1 MMACH
6 TYCIN
11 HHRLANGETIST
23 TETSFIDVYP
33 NPVSNESTISFSLNQ
48 SQNVSLKIFDVNGK
62 FVSSLADRNFEE
74 GEHQIE
80 FNAEKINA
88 GIYFLKMQAG
98 EFLKTEK
105 LIVTK

>member
-1 MMACH
+1 MDG
-6 TYCIN
+6 
-11 HHRLANGETIST
+11 RLIKTLA
-23 TETSFIDVYP
+23 Y
-33 NPVSNESTISFSLNQ
+33 
-48 SQNVSLKIFDVNGK
+48 NV
-62 FVSSLADRNFEE
+62 FEE

-105 LIVTK
+105 LVITK